1 MLRISPSGD
10 IIQPIPP
17 RSAPIPGGLYKF
29 DEIQKAPETIAADLP
44 PIVHFFNDAYGVALG
59 THNISIF

>member
-44 PIVHFFNDAYGVALG
+44 PIVHFFSDA
-59 THNISIF
+59 